1 MEQKKNNKTEERVL
15 GQVCIAK
22 PWIDAQKVVPDLAV
36 EIDDMLQTGIV
47 RDSSENENNN
57 GIDNPEAIIG
67 RVRDVFDA
75 MDAARIIKKY
85 GRKPQKA
92 AAEVAQ
98 TITNAD
104 TQPTND

>member
-1 MEQKKNNKTEERVL
+1 MEKKQNVKVEERVL

-22 PWIDAQKVVPDLAV
+22 PWVDTQKVVPDLAV

-85 GRKPQKA
+85 GRKPKQA

-98 TITNAD
+98 TITSSD
-104 TQPTND
+104 TKPTNE